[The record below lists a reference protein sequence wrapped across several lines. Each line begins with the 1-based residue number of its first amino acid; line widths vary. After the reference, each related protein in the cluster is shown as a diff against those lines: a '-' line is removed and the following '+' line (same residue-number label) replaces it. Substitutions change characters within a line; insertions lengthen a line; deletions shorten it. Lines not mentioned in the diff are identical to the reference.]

1 MNEAEFT
8 KYVSGEPIIPNLPR
22 FERRMLVKYGKS
34 FRHINTQE
42 QSRIN
47 REKKRMGYGKQPRML
62 TNTVYG
68 KVLDKECL
76 DRIKSVIKQFESA
89 ETHNGLKVVQSVVV
103 HLLTTHTVLHT
114 KLISWEYQ
122 YSTSHCK
129 VYINVIEAV
138 LRSLNS
144 VTLEDLDFD
153 DSWEDE
159 ITPDLP

>member
-22 FERRMLVKYGKS
+22 FERKMLVKYGKS

-122 YSTSHCK
+122 YSISHCK

-153 DSWEDE
+153 DSWDDDLEA
-159 ITPDLP
+159 PDL

>member
-22 FERRMLVKYGKS
+22 FERKMLVKYGKS

-62 TNTVYG
+62 TNTVYC
-68 KVLDKECL
+68 KVLDRECL

-122 YSTSHCK
+122 YSISHCK

-153 DSWEDE
+153 DSWDDDLEA
-159 ITPDLP
+159 PDL

>member
-22 FERRMLVKYGKS
+22 FERKMLVKYGNS

-89 ETHNGLKVVQSVVV
+89 
-103 HLLTTHTVLHT
+103 
-114 KLISWEYQ
+114 
-122 YSTSHCK
+122 
-129 VYINVIEAV
+129 
-138 LRSLNS
+138 
-144 VTLEDLDFD
+144 
-153 DSWEDE
+153 
-159 ITPDLP
+159 